1 MADKKLESKIIKLDP
16 LAEALDKSGHK
27 GGAGK
32 SLLSRGVKKT
42 TKDTIKNF
50 KKTDKLDKKK
60 NKLENSGK
68 FVKDGILSNKNITLK
83 DLRKL
88 ALASSLKSK
97 IIDKQKYDK
106 NRASFSKDVKNRQQ
120 AKKDLDSYVGKIES
134 KYVTKQ
140 AKGGLITGK
149 PKLAKRGF

>member
-50 KKTDKLDKKK
+50 KKTDKLEKTK
-60 NKLENSGK
+60 N
-68 FVKDGILSNKNITLK
+68 
-83 DLRKL
+83 
-88 ALASSLKSK
+88 SSR
-97 IIDKQKYDK
+97 Y
-106 NRASFSKDVKNRQQ
+106 F
-120 AKKDLDSYVGKIES
+120 
-134 KYVTKQ
+134 
-140 AKGGLITGK
+140 
-149 PKLAKRGF
+149 